1 MIRGLKY
8 TLAIAF
14 VLLNIPEKAYSN
26 TVNTTSNSSGSVTN
40 QSIQVVPSRQFS
52 SSVGPSIQCQ
62 GSTLN
67 INPFLQTT
75 NSYGEPF
82 EPTYNEPVYD
92 LQTNDDGALINPGS
106 ILYYK
111 PVRTGQ
117 KQNNMSISSGIAMTF
132 AIPLDR
138 EQIRLCKSAMKKQ
151 VQLYEHSLESK
162 KLNYHASRINTCA
175 KWKKEGVLLT
185 ENSPL
190 FGLCKDVNI
199 VNPPNTLPDHAHEIE
214 SVTIPFSAFDER
226 GLNLFESSASE
237 GGLTFQETFSI
248 PSPSK

>member
-14 VLLNIPEKAYSN
+14 ILSNIFEKAYGN

-138 EQIRLCKSAMKKQ
+138 EQIRLCKAAMKKQ

-185 ENSPL
+185 ENSAL
-190 FGLCKDVNI
+190 YGLCEDVI
-199 VNPPNTLPDHAHEIE
+199 LVTPANTLIDHKHKITTP
-214 SVTIPFSAFDER
+214 SLT
-226 GLNLFESSASE
+226 SE
-237 GGLTFQETFSI
+237 
-248 PSPSK
+248 

>member
-14 VLLNIPEKAYSN
+14 ILSNIFEKAYGN

-138 EQIRLCKSAMKKQ
+138 EQIRLCKAAMKKQ

-185 ENSPL
+185 ENSAL
-190 FGLCKDVNI
+190 YGLCEDVTL
-199 VNPPNTLPDHAHEIE
+199 VTPANTLIDHKHKITTP
-214 SVTIPFSAFDER
+214 SLI
-226 GLNLFESSASE
+226 SE
-237 GGLTFQETFSI
+237 
-248 PSPSK
+248 